1 MTSKELFFSEEKK
14 IDSKSRGT
22 ITNESLISLPPEL
35 DTCGNV
41 EYKYKLINVTKRKIS
56 HLSTQLL
63 WRLSQGNGEA
73 IYQLGVLDDGTIK
86 GIPESEMVETISALE
101 KAAKLLKSA
110 YISSSKWRRLYPKY
124 KNSSLAHSKDLK
136 PLSFISEPSNSC
148 LSEFNKATNN
158 SDNVP
163 LFACEVTIK
172 TRKNKN
178 NSTDIRFVLL
188 GEHKVGKSTLLGCLA
203 HKVKDNG
210 RGRARLGILRHRHEL
225 ISGTSSS
232 ISQEVIKIAENP
244 KLNDIDTSDFDFLPS
259 PKEELDIEKSISSDP
274 GNKVL
279 KHVAFVDTCG
289 HIKHLKTTI
298 RGTLGKSPDYIMI
311 VLSADTL
318 NLGIS
323 VYRNILLSLILRAP
337 IMFVITKMD
346 LVNKDLIS
354 SFIHSLASLSQAA
367 IPNSGQTVINTTLN
381 KFDSNQ
387 IHEMSYAYS
396 QSKLVP
402 IFLCS
407 CMQQSMVILN
417 KFISNLSPRNLIY
430 NNLQNSTPL
439 GPNEKKEY
447 DIGKFEVEKIFKSI
461 EGSIVL
467 LGLVRSGSLS
477 INYDSSF
484 ISNQK
489 ALNNSTLAYT
499 DYESAQSKNQQLIC
513 LLGPDKFGLFKKV
526 NLLSILHHGEPT
538 NIANKGDLVSIEI
551 SIDETDYFQKFALV
565 RPGSILFQCQHSLVD
580 STNSFIKQPKLSSLN
595 PNGVNLSGEK
605 YPKTVHSPFFA
616 EKFELFS
623 IKNRSHFNE
632 AHNSFEGSDLYRL
645 TKFSNLP
652 DGNVRIEFLVNVV
665 LVEFKNMIDM
675 SCVGTVYTGSIRQQA
690 KISSIFYNGKKFKFQ
705 SSLEKKKR
713 KHSSP
718 NKIDAENSE
727 SNSSF
732 INNPNNLDKNDSNS
746 ENSRYYDGIWNKLI
760 RFDTESSQKIL
771 AANVP
776 SADLIPSYNSLFGP
790 ESNFGED
797 ASRQN
802 GTLGTKLFD
811 FKIKDLESALP
822 INISNNS
829 DPNPNAIYTNFEAKS
844 RTKHYP
850 IGSISNIDSPY
861 EDILRSGD
869 IVTAKIQLLV
879 RKEYIQLGYPIVFMQ
894 GTSIIFAGYVSK
906 I

>member
-35 DTCGNV
+35 DCCGNV
-41 EYKYKLINVTKRKIS
+41 EYKYKLVNVTKRKIS

-86 GIPESEMVETISALE
+86 GIPESEMIETISALE
-101 KAAKLLKSA
+101 KAAKLLKNA
-110 YISSSKWRRLYPKY
+110 YISNSNWRKILPKY
-124 KNSSLAHSKDLK
+124 KDSPFDKNKNIIPPSFNSELSDSNKSEINKIANSSDS
-136 PLSFISEPSNSC
+136 
-148 LSEFNKATNN
+148 
-158 SDNVP
+158 VP
-163 LFACEVTIK
+163 LFACEVIIK
-172 TRKNKN
+172 TGKNKK

-232 ISQEVIKIAENP
+232 ISQEVIKIDENP
-244 KLNDIDTSDFDFLPS
+244 KPKEIDTSDFDFFPS
-259 PKEELDIEKSISSDP
+259 PKEELDIEKSDSSDS

-318 NLGIS
+318 NLDIS
-323 VYRNILLSLILRAP
+323 VYRYILLSRILRAP

-346 LVNKDLIS
+346 LVNRDLIS
-354 SFIHSLASLSQAA
+354 SFIHSLAGLSQAA

-381 KFDSNQ
+381 KFDSNH
-387 IHEMSYAYS
+387 IHEMSNAYS
-396 QSKLVP
+396 QAKLVP

-417 KFISNLSPRNLIY
+417 KFISNLNPRNLI
-430 NNLQNSTPL
+430 NNNYLNPTSLTS
-439 GPNEKKEY
+439 NEKKGY
-447 DIGKFEVEKIFKSI
+447 YIGKFEVEKIFKPI
-461 EGSIVL
+461 DGSIVL
-467 LGLVRSGSLS
+467 LGLVRSGSLLT
-477 INYDSSF
+477 NYDSSF
-484 ISNQK
+484 LPKQKSINIS
-489 ALNNSTLAYT
+489 TPVYT
-499 DYESAQSKNQQLIC
+499 TYESDQSENQQLIC

-538 NIANKGDLVSIEI
+538 NIANKGELVSIEI

-565 RPGSILFQCQHSLVD
+565 RPGSILFQCQYNLVD
-580 STNSFIKQPKLSSLN
+580 STNSFIKQPKLPSLD
-595 PNGVNLSGEK
+595 PNRVNLSADNYSK
-605 YPKTVHSPFFA
+605 IVHPSFFA

-632 AHNSFEGSDLYRL
+632 TLNSFEGSDLYRL
-645 TKFSNLP
+645 TRSSSQP
-652 DGNVRIEFLVNVV
+652 DGDVRIEFLANVV

-690 KISSIFYNGKKFKFQ
+690 RISSIFYNGKKFKFQ
-705 SSLEKKKR
+705 SSVEKKKR
-713 KHSSP
+713 KHSYP
-718 NKIDAENSE
+718 NKIDAESNELNS
-727 SNSSF
+727 NF
-732 INNPNNLDKNDSNS
+732 ISNPNISDKNDNS
-746 ENSRYYDGIWNKLI
+746 ENCRYYDGIWNKLS

-771 AANVP
+771 TTNVP
-776 SADLIPSYNSLFGP
+776 NTDLLSNYNSSFGS
-790 ESNFGED
+790 ESND
-797 ASRQN
+797 SKKISRQN
-802 GTLGTKLFD
+802 GELDTKLLD
-811 FKIKDLESALP
+811 FEIKDLEFALP
-822 INISNNS
+822 ENLSDNP
-829 DPNPNAIYTNFEAKS
+829 DPNLNVIHANFEAKNS
-844 RTKHYP
+844 IKHL
-850 IGSISNIDSPY
+850 SNASTLKTDY
-861 EDILRSGD
+861 YFEDIIHSGD

-879 RKEYIQLGYPIVFMQ
+879 RKEYIQLGYPLVFMQ
-894 GTSIIFAGYVSK
+894 GTSIIFAGYISK